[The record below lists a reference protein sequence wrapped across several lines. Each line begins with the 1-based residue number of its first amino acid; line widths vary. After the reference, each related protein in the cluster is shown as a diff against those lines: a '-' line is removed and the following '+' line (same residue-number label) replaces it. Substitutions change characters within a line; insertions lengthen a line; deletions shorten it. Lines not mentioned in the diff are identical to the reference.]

1 MGRPKGLPKTGG
13 RVKGSGNLLTS
24 SVRDSLVATYHAI
37 GSDEGFAKW
46 ATTERSEFYKLW
58 AKMLPADI
66 NNNNLGSVTFTWQG
80 SNDPPQ
86 Q

>member
-1 MGRPKGLPKTGG
+1 M
-13 RVKGSGNLLTS
+13 
-24 SVRDSLVATYHAI
+24 ATYHAI